1 MNQHDAEY
9 NELDERIITLFHR
22 SIESKMQSG
31 EVLAPLLTEASQIL
45 VHALLNE
52 NKILACGNGIS
63 GANAQILTANLSHRF
78 ERERPPFPAFTLGS
92 DFVSQTA
99 IANDVSYNEVF
110 AKQIRALGNP
120 GDILI
125 LFSTSGNPSNL
136 VQALQ
141 AAHEK
146 QMPVIAIT
154 GRDGGNI
161 AALLDVND
169 LELRVPDNSR
179 TRIHEVHLLINFC
192 LCDLIDY
199 QLFGAK
205 E

>member
-1 MNQHDAEY
+1 MNDHAAEQ

-22 SIESKMQSG
+22 SIEAKMQSG
-31 EVLAPLLTEASQIL
+31 EYLAPLLTEASQIL
-45 VHALLNE
+45 VQALLSE
-52 NKILACGNGIS
+52 NKILLCGNGVS
-63 GANAQILTANLSHRF
+63 AANAQILASNLSHRF
-78 ERERPPFPAFTLGS
+78 ERERPAFPAFALGTDS
-92 DFVSQTA
+92 IAQTA
-99 IANDVSYNEVF
+99 IANDVSYNEIF
-110 AKQIRALGNP
+110 AKQIRALGTS
-120 GDILI
+120 GDVLI

-141 AAHEK
+141 AAHDK
-146 QMPVIAIT
+146 HMYVIAIT

-169 LELRVPDNSR
+169 LELRVPENSR
-179 TRIHEVHLLINFC
+179 TRIHEIHLLMGFC

-199 QLFGAK
+199 QLFGAQ

>member
-78 ERERPPFPAFTLGS
+78 ERERPGFPAFTLGS

-99 IANDVSYNEVF
+99 IANDVSYNEIF
-110 AKQIRALGNP
+110 SKQIRALGNP

-179 TRIHEVHLLINFC
+179 TRIHEVHLLMNFC